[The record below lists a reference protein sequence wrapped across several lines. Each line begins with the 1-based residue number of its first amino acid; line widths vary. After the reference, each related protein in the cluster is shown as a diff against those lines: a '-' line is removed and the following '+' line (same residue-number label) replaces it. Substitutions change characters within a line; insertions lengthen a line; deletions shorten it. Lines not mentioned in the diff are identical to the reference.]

1 VGQGGNFGIAE
12 TFAAACRLGGIFREK
27 PVPAVSL
34 HALTF
39 RTFIRKPCSGLQA
52 MVGHPDVTFP
62 ATTN

>member
-1 VGQGGNFGIAE
+1 MHSRQLVIWAKF
-12 TFAAACRLGGIFREK
+12 FREK

-39 RTFIRKPCSGLQA
+39 HGFIRKPCSGLQA

-62 ATTN
+62 ATTD